1 MCRSLLDQRR
11 PYART
16 PDWLGLDACQA
27 LASRRWHRQAA
38 RCWDPSA
45 TLQSAVGSA
54 PARRPVRPL
63 LGLWFF
69 CCAEAEAAHRVS
81 VETAAET
88 RPTDWPTQ
96 GCPRATCSAPW
107 PRRRNHA
114 VVPAIGPADWPRIA
128 RGASPAAGT
137 ADLGAG
143 IEGATVR
150 KWTKGEPANPRYT
163 KSGQV
168 SSAVGTPAKAVAG
181 RRRVLWCCAGGSR

>member
-1 MCRSLLDQRR
+1 M
-11 PYART
+11 
-16 PDWLGLDACQA
+16 
-27 LASRRWHRQAA
+27 
-38 RCWDPSA
+38 
-45 TLQSAVGSA
+45 
-54 PARRPVRPL
+54 
-63 LGLWFF
+63 
-69 CCAEAEAAHRVS
+69 S
-81 VETAAET
+81 VETAAKT

-114 VVPAIGPADWPRIA
+114 VVPAIGSADWPRIA
-128 RGASPAAGT
+128 RGASPATGT

-150 KWTKGEPANPRYT
+150 KWTKGKPANPGYT

-181 RRRVLWCCAGGSR
+181 RRRVLWRCAGGGRRHGRNPSLTRAYRDIAIASNRPGRGARRRDRGRWQFGSCVLNPSFEALHLGSEGPYVGERR